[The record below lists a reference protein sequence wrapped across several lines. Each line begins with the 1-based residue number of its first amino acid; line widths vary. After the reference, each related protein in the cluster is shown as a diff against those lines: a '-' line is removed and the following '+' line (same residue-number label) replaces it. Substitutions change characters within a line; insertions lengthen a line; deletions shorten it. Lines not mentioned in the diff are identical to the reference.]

1 MERKDLLPTSEEMGY
16 DKDCTCSPDED
27 NILERLRE
35 QLGYDNI
42 SEMISKEEDI
52 EDVDSLRDLP
62 VVKMERI
69 LAERTPFVVIDGI
82 VYHYD
87 NDEYYK
93 RVD

>member
-42 SEMISKEEDI
+42 SEMICTHISPFFDSKINLVSREC
-52 EDVDSLRDLP
+52 
-62 VVKMERI
+62 M
-69 LAERTPFVVIDGI
+69 
-82 VYHYD
+82 
-87 NDEYYK
+87 
-93 RVD
+93 

>member
-42 SEMISKEEDI
+42 SEMISK
-52 EDVDSLRDLP
+52 DLLIK
-62 VVKMERI
+62 VKSQNKKIR
-69 LAERTPFVVIDGI
+69 
-82 VYHYD
+82 
-87 NDEYYK
+87 
-93 RVD
+93 